1 MIAIL
6 LALLPLFICQVLCV
20 SMNAV
25 HLGSCCFGLSKLGNL
40 WAREE
45 VA

>member
-6 LALLPLFICQVLCV
+6 LAAAFIYLQGTLRLYECG
-20 SMNAV
+20 SP
-25 HLGSCCFGLSKLGNL
+25 GSCCFGLSKLGNL

>member
-6 LALLPLFICQVLCV
+6 LALLPLFICQVSRLYECG
-20 SMNAV
+20 SP
-25 HLGSCCFGLSKLGNL
+25 GSCCFGLSKLGNL